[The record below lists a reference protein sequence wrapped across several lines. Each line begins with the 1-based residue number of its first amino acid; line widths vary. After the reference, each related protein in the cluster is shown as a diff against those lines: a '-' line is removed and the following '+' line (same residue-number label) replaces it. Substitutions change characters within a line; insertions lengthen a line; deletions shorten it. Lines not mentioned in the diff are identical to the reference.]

1 MIDMS
6 EVLHANVFFFITGI
20 AVIVFTSL
28 LCVVLFH
35 SIKILQSIR
44 RIMLRI
50 EHTTNTFGD
59 DIERIR
65 DHMASGGVIGKLM
78 HFLFG
83 IQKKDGERG
92 NDTSS
97 KQKSA
102 TRKQNTL
109 KIKDES

>member
-1 MIDMS
+1 
-6 EVLHANVFFFITGI
+6 
-20 AVIVFTSL
+20 
-28 LCVVLFH
+28 
-35 SIKILQSIR
+35 
-44 RIMLRI
+44 MLRI

-65 DHMASGGVIGKLM
+65 DHITNGGVTGKLI

-83 IQKKDGERG
+83 IQKKDEEGG
-92 NDTSS
+92 NNISS
-97 KQKSA
+97 KQKKA

>member
-28 LCVVLFH
+28 LCVVLFQ
-35 SIKILQSIR
+35 SIRILQSIR
-44 RIMLRI
+44 RIMLRV

-65 DHMASGGVIGKLM
+65 DHMASGGVIGKLI

-83 IQKKDGERG
+83 VQKRNEDSE
-92 NDTSS
+92 NDINS
-97 KQKSA
+97 KQKKA

>member
-28 LCVVLFH
+28 LCVVLFQ
-35 SIKILQSIR
+35 SIRILQSIR
-44 RIMLRI
+44 RITLRV

-65 DHMASGGVIGKLM
+65 DHMANGGVTGKLI

-83 IQKKDGERG
+83 IQKRNEEGE
-92 NDTSS
+92 NNISS
-97 KQKSA
+97 KQKKT

>member
-1 MIDMS
+1 
-6 EVLHANVFFFITGI
+6 
-20 AVIVFTSL
+20 
-28 LCVVLFH
+28 
-35 SIKILQSIR
+35 
-44 RIMLRI
+44 MLRI

-65 DHMASGGVIGKLM
+65 DHMTSGGVIGKLM

-83 IQKKDGERG
+83 IQKKDEEDG
-92 NDTSS
+92 NNIRS
-97 KQKSA
+97 KQKKA